1 MFNRDTPYESRS
13 GTTDRIKSSV
23 STSPSMAIIFLCV
36 ISFLLEVALLSMAP
50 GLGALYMSTFQFDPG
65 SFMTRPWTLVTY
77 IFLHTGLGHLFFNML
92 VLYFFGTA
100 LERRAGNKQLLGI
113 FFTAG
118 ILSALGYAF
127 LSWPIFNIYPGPM
140 IGASGAIYGV
150 FAALTVLE
158 PNLRV
163 YVYFVPMRLKHALL
177 LFAVFDFLMA
187 SSTNLDM
194 IAHTAHLSGLFVGL
208 YMGFRMK
215 KMNEKYRITR
225 YAGRW

>member
-1 MFNRDTPYESRS
+1 
-13 GTTDRIKSSV
+13 
-23 STSPSMAIIFLCV
+23 MAIILLCV
-36 ISFLLEVALLSMAP
+36 ISFFLEMVPFREFNFISA
-50 GLGALYMSTFQFDPG
+50 FQFDPG
-65 SFMTRPWTLVTY
+65 FLLTRPWTLVTY
-77 IFLHTGLGHLFFNML
+77 IFLHNGVWHLFFNML

-100 LERRAGNKQLLGI
+100 LEQRVGNKQFLGV

-118 ILSALGYAF
+118 VLSAIGYTF
-127 LSWPIFNIYPGPM
+127 LSQPIFNISPGPM

-158 PNLRV
+158 PNIRV
-163 YVYFVPMRLKHALL
+163 YVYFIPMRLKNALL
-177 LFAVFDFLMA
+177 LFAVFDFFMVN
-187 SSTNLDM
+187 SSDM

-215 KMNEKYRITR
+215 KIHEKYMKSR

>member
-1 MFNRDTPYESRS
+1 MFNRDTPYESRG
-13 GTTDRIKSSV
+13 GTTDRIKNSV
-23 STSPSMAIIFLCV
+23 STSPSMAIILLCV
-36 ISFLLEVALLSMAP
+36 ISFFLEMVPFREFNFISA
-50 GLGALYMSTFQFDPG
+50 FQFDPG
-65 SFMTRPWTLVTY
+65 FLLTRPWTLVTY
-77 IFLHTGLGHLFFNML
+77 IFLHNGVWHLFFNML

-100 LERRAGNKQLLGI
+100 LEQRVGNKQFLGV

-118 ILSALGYAF
+118 VLSAIGYTF
-127 LSWPIFNIYPGPM
+127 LSQPIFNISPGPM

-158 PNLRV
+158 PNIRV
-163 YVYFVPMRLKHALL
+163 YVYFIPMRLKNALL
-177 LFAVFDFLMA
+177 LFAVFDFFMVN
-187 SSTNLDM
+187 SSDM

-215 KMNEKYRITR
+215 KIHEKYMKSR

>member
-1 MFNRDTPYESRS
+1 MFNRDTPYGSRS
-13 GTTDRIKSSV
+13 GTTDRIKTSISA
-23 STSPSMAIIFLCV
+23 SPSMTIIFLCV
-36 ISFLLEVALLSMAP
+36 ISFLLEIVP
-50 GLGALYMSTFQFDPG
+50 GIGPLYINAFQFDPG
-65 SFMTRPWTLVTY
+65 SLMTRPWTLVTY
-77 IFLHTGLGHLFFNML
+77 IFLHSGLWHLFFNML

-100 LERRAGNKQLLGI
+100 LERRVGNNQLLII

-118 ILSALGYAF
+118 ILSAIGYTF
-127 LSWPIFNIYPGPM
+127 LSRPIFNIYPGPM

-163 YVYFVPMRLKHALL
+163 YVYFIPMRLKHALL
-177 LFAVFDFLMA
+177 IFAIFDFLMVN
-187 SSTNLDM
+187 SSDM

-215 KMNEKYRITR
+215 KIEEKYMRTR
-225 YAGRW
+225 YFGRW

>member
-36 ISFLLEVALLSMAP
+36 ISFLLEVVLMSVAP
-50 GLGALYMSTFQFDPG
+50 NLGYLYMSTFQFDPH
-65 SFMTRPWTLVTY
+65 SLLARPWTLVTY
-77 IFLHTGLGHLFFNML
+77 IFLHTGLIHLLFNMI
-92 VLYFFGTA
+92 VMYFFGTA
-100 LERRAGNKQLLGI
+100 LERRVGNKQLLGV

-118 ILSALGYAF
+118 ILSAIGYTF
-127 LSWPIFNIYPGPM
+127 LSRPIFGISPGSM

-177 LFAVFDFLMA
+177 LFAVFDFLMIN
-187 SSTNLDM
+187 SSDM

-215 KMNEKYRITR
+215 KMHDKYRITR
-225 YAGRW
+225 YSGRW

>member
-13 GTTDRIKSSV
+13 GTADRIKSSV
-23 STSPSMAIIFLCV
+23 SASPSMAIIFLCV
-36 ISFLLEVALLSMAP
+36 ISFLLEVVLMSVAP
-50 GLGALYMSTFQFDPG
+50 NLGYLYMSTFQFDPN
-65 SFMTRPWTLVTY
+65 SLLTRPWTLVTY
-77 IFLHTGLGHLFFNML
+77 IFLHTGLLHLLFNMI
-92 VLYFFGTA
+92 VMYFFGTA
-100 LERRAGNKQLLGI
+100 LERRVGNKQLLGV

-118 ILSALGYAF
+118 ILSAIGYTF
-127 LSWPIFNIYPGPM
+127 LSRPIFGISPSSM

-177 LFAVFDFLMA
+177 LFAILDFLMVN
-187 SSTNLDM
+187 SSDM

-215 KMNEKYRITR
+215 KMHDKYRVMR